1 MDGNHLF
8 PLSTDIEL
16 RPARSSPASLRR
28 MLSPLLE
35 DCIRDIT
42 QSIGRL
48 RKLAEQAGQEEDRRA
63 EAALRSKIIDQA
75 LAILRICGD
84 EAATGFPK
92 IASQDDLPQ
101 WEEVR
106 EQFIEGFLIA
116 ERAMGRHWSCRIE
129 ENNGYTSHI

>member
-1 MDGNHLF
+1 MDGNQLF
-8 PLSTDIEL
+8 PLTTDIEL

-35 DCIRDIT
+35 DCVHDIT
-42 QSIGRL
+42 ASLGRL

-75 LAILRICGD
+75 LASLRICDG
-84 EAATGFPK
+84 ESATGFPK
-92 IASQDDLPQ
+92 IASQDDVPE
-101 WEEVR
+101 WEQVR

-129 ENNGYTSHI
+129 ENNDYTSHI

>member
-1 MDGNHLF
+1 MDGNQLF
-8 PLSTDIEL
+8 PLTTDIEL

-35 DCIRDIT
+35 DCVHDIT
-42 QSIGRL
+42 ESLGRL

-84 EAATGFPK
+84 ESATGFPK
-92 IASQDDLPQ
+92 IASQDDIPE

-106 EQFIEGFLIA
+106 EQFIQGFLVA
-116 ERAMGRHWSCRIE
+116 EQAMGRHWSVRIE

>member
-8 PLSTDIEL
+8 PLTTDIEL

-35 DCIRDIT
+35 DCVHDIT
-42 QSIGRL
+42 EATGRL

-84 EAATGFPK
+84 ESATGFPK
-92 IASQDDLPQ
+92 IASQDDVPQ
-101 WEEVR
+101 WEQVR
-106 EQFIEGFLIA
+106 EQFIEGFVIA
-116 ERAMGRHWSCRIE
+116 EQAMGRHWSCRIE
-129 ENNGYTSHI
+129 ENKDYTGHI